1 MKNPYRDISAAILR
15 FASDF
20 ANENEMTALNLDAHA
35 DPESWPE
42 GDFIGPS
49 DVVIDF
55 GDGEIKVTMAF
66 VISTQSDT
74 NLHRMDELVNLL
86 VNKLQIGQRILVRD
100 AIAGTPKGYLISHLG
115 VRAGAVLNTETQ
127 PAKPVFVN
135 LISDLALL
143 RS

>member
-20 ANENEMTALNLDAHA
+20 ASQHGLTALNLDAHA

-49 DVVIDF
+49 DVMIDF
-55 GDGEIKVTMAF
+55 REGEIKVTLAF
-66 VISTQSDT
+66 VVSTRSDT
-74 NLHRMDELVNLL
+74 NLHRMDEIVNNLINEL
-86 VNKLQIGQRILVRD
+86 ELGSRILVRD
-100 AIAGTPKGYLISHLG
+100 AVLGTPKGFLITHMG
-115 VRAGAVLNTETQ
+115 IRAGSVLNTETQ